1 MMVLHSEDA
10 DRCISMTTE
19 EQAGRTERG
28 EQKKEMTSIDLTC
41 PQKNNDSNMES
52 GSSCRNE
59 KLREHAFSTG
69 GGTKSGVLARGIK
82 FLV

>member
-28 EQKKEMTSIDLTC
+28 EQKKKIKKKEMTSIDLT
-41 PQKNNDSNMES
+41 QK
-52 GSSCRNE
+52 
-59 KLREHAFSTG
+59 K
-69 GGTKSGVLARGIK
+69 
-82 FLV
+82 

>member
-1 MMVLHSEDA
+1 MMMLHSEDA

-28 EQKKEMTSIDLTC
+28 DQKKKKKRNDIHRLNMPS
-41 PQKNNDSNMES
+41 KNNDSNMES

-59 KLREHAFSTG
+59 NL
-69 GGTKSGVLARGIK
+69 
-82 FLV
+82 